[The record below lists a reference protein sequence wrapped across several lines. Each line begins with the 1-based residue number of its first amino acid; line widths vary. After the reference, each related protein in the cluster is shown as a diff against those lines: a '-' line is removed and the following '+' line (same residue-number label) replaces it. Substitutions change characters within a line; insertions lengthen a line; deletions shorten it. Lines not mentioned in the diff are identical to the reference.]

1 MNTIVKTIILM
12 LNYIVD
18 GIASIGTP
26 SPKSVG
32 MYCGLKSK
40 IASLESDKMGQVQMM
55 GVLSGITL
63 TISGFATLVLG
74 NYIIYAIMTSIP
86 GLNSSG
92 YNSTRDSIS
101 NYVGIVL
108 PLFGLVMMV
117 GGFALILLSLGVL
130 NIINRQ

>member
-1 MNTIVKTIILM
+1 MNSKMIMM

-18 GIASIGTP
+18 CLMSIGTP
-26 SPKSVG
+26 TPKTSA
-32 MYCGLKSK
+32 MYFGLKNK
-40 IASLESDKMGQVQMM
+40 IATLSTDKMGQVQMM

-86 GLNSSG
+86 GLSSSA
-92 YNSTRDSIS
+92 YNTTRDSIS

-117 GGFALILLSLGVL
+117 GGFALILMSLGVL